1 MSDTATPTP
10 TTPPAA
16 TPAAAP
22 AATPEPAPPQPGAAP
37 AGAEAP
43 QPTPT
48 PAEGTEGPR
57 QPQSAAEAKQA
68 LRRGKQYPS
77 TAAEAKQALAQPR
90 PEQHHSQEQ
99 PRAEDGKF
107 AATQSGAADAA
118 SPEPSAAPE
127 APDPNAAA
135 APAPDATPPDAA
147 ATPQAAEPAAPDAT
161 GTAEV
166 PEGMVRIDIPEGH
179 PMRHRGDHYL
189 VPAGHEEYHRWAVN
203 NTIRRND
210 VEAAAKNTREW
221 QQYANR
227 LKAELDATREFAG
240 GIFQDPAV
248 IQQIDDIR
256 KTYGDEAAKRFE
268 AGLWAEQQGK
278 VQELTQQ
285 QQAEAA
291 QAERAQIVQGFMQ
304 QAHAAAQKRYP
315 EWSQQE
321 VDNALA
327 AYGSWVEARSG
338 GNASAQ
344 ELKLNEFLSHADPVY
359 LQNPRARA
367 TAEQRRNQRLE
378 QERQNA
384 AKKEAERLKAE
395 EQKRLEEAAAQR
407 AQYPWMRVPANA
419 VPAQVGVDEGAG
431 GPRTVQEAKRSLTRR
446 GRQRVA

>member
-1 MSDTATPTP
+1 MSDT
-10 TTPPAA
+10 A

-37 AGAEAP
+37 AGAEAQ

-77 TAAEAKQALAQPR
+77 TAAEAKQALAQPK
-90 PEQHHSQEQ
+90 PEQHHSQQQ

-107 AATQSGAADAA
+107 STPAPSDATAPETPPAAADAA
-118 SPEPSAAPE
+118 AAGDDSSAAT

-135 APAPDATPPDAA
+135 APAPDAT
-147 ATPQAAEPAAPDAT
+147 AAPDA

-189 VPAGHEEYHRWAVN
+189 VPQGHEEYHRWAVN

-321 VDNALA
+321 VANALA
-327 AYGSWVEARSG
+327 AYGSWVEARG
-338 GNASAQ
+338 AD
-344 ELKLNEFLSHADPVY
+344 ELKLDEFLQHADPVY

-378 QERQNA
+378 QERQIA
-384 AKKEAERLKAE
+384 AKAEADRLKAE